1 MLSAAM
7 AGVVINGAVFSRKR
21 DPTARDSRSHV
32 RDSAVRR
39 GHTREGER
47 ARRKIRVYRMAETGT
62 AVALAVRERC
72 ASRDQSG
79 PRCARTEC
87 SMPEAPTNAAF
98 WGERSREMSRRAEG
112 RRSGKPPAMHVATV
126 NLRVKDDKR
135 SEALSAID
143 GFIRRMHTWPGC
155 LTCRLM
161 ADAGDSQLLTLVSE
175 WDSREALDGFI
186 SSREFLILQGMR
198 MVLRDDPQVILD
210 EILLRS
216 RMSLG
221 ARSR

>member
-1 MLSAAM
+1 
-7 AGVVINGAVFSRKR
+7 
-21 DPTARDSRSHV
+21 
-32 RDSAVRR
+32 
-39 GHTREGER
+39 
-47 ARRKIRVYRMAETGT
+47 
-62 AVALAVRERC
+62 
-72 ASRDQSG
+72 
-79 PRCARTEC
+79 
-87 SMPEAPTNAAF
+87 
-98 WGERSREMSRRAEG
+98 
-112 RRSGKPPAMHVATV
+112 MHVATV

-135 SEALSAID
+135 SEALSALD
-143 GFIRRMHTWPGC
+143 GLTRRMLQWPGC
-155 LTCRLM
+155 LTCRVM
-161 ADAGDSQLLTLVSE
+161 ADLNKSHDLTLVSE